1 MTLSSK
7 PKNPI
12 FGLGKAF
19 NQGLIGD
26 FTLEVR
32 GSGLVATLY
41 GMPGV
46 SATLVATGLYDIRF
60 PFVAERGMRM
70 YPHVMAAEPKGPTGA
85 FIGPQGSGFVG
96 VVPNVNAHVS
106 HVGGQSGGALL
117 NITNPFQGASS
128 AAGGNMTG
136 FRPVNPPTGTT
147 VNVLVLGSP
156 ISRY

>member
-1 MTLSSK
+1 MSLSAK

-12 FGLGKAF
+12 FGVGKAF
-19 NQGLIGD
+19 NQGVIGD
-26 FTLEVR
+26 FTLELR
-32 GSGLVATLY
+32 GSGMVATLY

-46 SATLVATGLYDIRF
+46 SATLVGTGLYDIRF
-60 PFVAERGMRM
+60 PFVAPLGMRM
-70 YPHVMAAEPKGPTGA
+70 YPHAVAAEGRGPTGA
-85 FIGPQGSGFVG
+85 LVGPQGSGLVG
-96 VVPNVNAHVS
+96 VVPNFNVHMS

-117 NITNPFQGASS
+117 NITSPFQGASS

-136 FRPVNPPTGTT
+136 FRPVNPPTGSS